1 MIGLF
6 WQMPNGNYLFID
18 EVLDYRPNDM
28 VSVLSAG
35 AQLLVRKEALVAF

>member
-28 VSVLSAG
+28 ERKDIVE
-35 AQLLVRKEALVAF
+35 LLQEENIIGPF